1 MASQIVERQEGPRNE
16 MSGHIDS
23 FTEWASQPF
32 RPNHGRNNGQSV
44 DVGERVAEALEYIAA
59 QLGEICRKMDHIGSG
74 FGATKEDFDQM
85 NELLRKL

>member
-1 MASQIVERQEGPRNE
+1 MPGD
-16 MSGHIDS
+16 IDS

-32 RPNHGRNNGQSV
+32 QPNHGRSNGQGA

-74 FGATKEDFDQM
+74 DSATKEDFEHM

>member
-1 MASQIVERQEGPRNE
+1 
-16 MSGHIDS
+16 MSSNIDS

-32 RPNHGRNNGQSV
+32 RPNQGRSNGQGA

-74 FGATKEDFDQM
+74 DGATKEDFEQM

>member
-1 MASQIVERQEGPRNE
+1 
-16 MSGHIDS
+16 MSGDVDS

-32 RPNHGRNNGQSV
+32 RPIHGRNNGQSA

-59 QLGEICRKMDHIGSG
+59 QLGEICRKMDHVGAGSS
-74 FGATKEDFDQM
+74 ATKEDFEQM